1 MKPQGTATYKLQFHP
16 HHQGTAGR
24 EGKRGEGFSHGC
36 DWHLGEAEAGMALR
50 GVFLARKNAFLVE
63 KNKCFFFVCF
73 FILEKNLGIDEPP
86 KAMGA
91 IVAFPVGLGD
101 TKCDSAPG
109 FLFTVSAAPSK

>member
-24 EGKRGEGFSHGC
+24 QGKGGEGFSHGC

-63 KNKCFFFVCF
+63 KKFFLCVFSF
-73 FILEKNLGIDEPP
+73 WRKILVLMNLQRPREP
-86 KAMGA
+86 
-91 IVAFPVGLGD
+91 
-101 TKCDSAPG
+101 S
-109 FLFTVSAAPSK
+109 